1 MLLQQI
7 NLLRDV
13 FEHRDV
19 PGKHGMAAYKDRG
32 DIMVRPWIESDAE
45 LRKAWKMLREQ
56 RGERRARIQG
66 WPVHLS
72 QDFVIWLDQLMPIQD
87 ADAS

>member
-1 MLLQQI
+1 M
-7 NLLRDV
+7 

-19 PGKHGMAAYKDRG
+19 LGNHGMAAYKNWAA
-32 DIMVRPWIESDAE
+32 IMVRPWIESDAE
-45 LRKAWKMLREQ
+45 LRKTWKTLRGQ
-56 RGERRARIQG
+56 SGERHAKIQG

-72 QDFVIWLDQLMPIQD
+72 QDFVIWLDALMPLQD